1 MATKTFAVPKI
12 SCNHCVMTIKR
23 ELGALSGVTSVEGDV
38 KRKEVTITFKTD
50 ADLAKI
56 KETMAE
62 IGYPIEKEVR

>member
-23 ELGALSGVTSVEGDV
+23 ELSALGGVTGVEGDV